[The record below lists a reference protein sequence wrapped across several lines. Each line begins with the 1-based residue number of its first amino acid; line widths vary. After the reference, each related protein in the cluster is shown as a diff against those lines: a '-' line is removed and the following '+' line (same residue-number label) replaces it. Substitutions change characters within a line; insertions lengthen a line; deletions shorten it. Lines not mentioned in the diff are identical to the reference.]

1 MTTPGGH
8 PYGGAQQPQGGHDQN
23 RFNFPSAPSRPVP
36 EQSHYQ
42 QYGQPQQPQMPPQ
55 APPRAARQP
64 APKAHNPLVR
74 PYAMTGGRTRPRY
87 QLAIEALVS
96 TTADPARLQGQ
107 LPEHQRICRLCQEI
121 KSVAEISALLS
132 IPLGVARILVADLA
146 EAGLV
151 AIHQPGAKIVVA
163 GGFGVGKTTFVGA
176 VSEINPLR
184 TEAVMTSASA
194 GIDDLTHTG
203 DKTTTTVAMDF
214 GRITLDQ
221 DLILYLFGTPGQD
234 RFWFMWDDLVRG
246 AIGAVVLVDTRRLAD
261 CFPAVDYFEN
271 SGLPF
276 VIALNGFDGH
286 QPYTPE
292 EVREAL
298 QIGPDAPI
306 ITTDARHRAD
316 AKSALIT
323 LVEHALMAR
332 LR

>member
-1 MTTPGGH
+1 MAFGTSS
-8 PYGGAQQPQGGHDQN
+8 GA
-23 RFNFPSAPSRPVP
+23 APR
-36 EQSHYQ
+36 
-42 QYGQPQQPQMPPQ
+42 
-55 APPRAARQP
+55 
-64 APKAHNPLVR
+64 
-74 PYAMTGGRTRPRY
+74 
-87 QLAIEALVS
+87 S
-96 TTADPARLQGQ
+96 TT
-107 LPEHQRICRLCQEI
+107 
-121 KSVAEISALLS
+121 S
-132 IPLGVARILVADLA
+132 
-146 EAGLV
+146 
-151 AIHQPGAKIVVA
+151 AKIVVA
-163 GGFGVGKTTFVGA
+163 GGFGVGKTTFVGAVSEINPLRTTFVGA

-246 AIGAVVLVDTRRLAD
+246 AIGAIVLVDTRRLAD

-276 VIALNGFDGH
+276 VVALNGFEGH

-298 QIGPDAPI
+298 QIGPGAPI

-332 LR
+332 LK

>member
-36 EQSHYQ
+36 EQNHYQ

-55 APPRAARQP
+55 PPPRAARQP

-151 AIHQPGAKIVVA
+151 AIHQPARRSWWRA
-163 GGFGVGKTTFVGA
+163 
-176 VSEINPLR
+176 
-184 TEAVMTSASA
+184 ASA
-194 GIDDLTHTG
+194 W
-203 DKTTTTVAMDF
+203 A
-214 GRITLDQ
+214 R
-221 DLILYLFGTPGQD
+221 P
-234 RFWFMWDDLVRG
+234 RSSEPCPRS
-246 AIGAVVLVDTRRLAD
+246 TR
-261 CFPAVDYFEN
+261 C
-271 SGLPF
+271 
-276 VIALNGFDGH
+276 
-286 QPYTPE
+286 
-292 EVREAL
+292 
-298 QIGPDAPI
+298 AP
-306 ITTDARHRAD
+306 
-316 AKSALIT
+316 KPS
-323 LVEHALMAR
+323 
-332 LR
+332 